1 MIISQIHK
9 RKVKCHQVMEC
20 QATLAITNG
29 INYAW
34 DARISRGNKEDF
46 VEEFAT
52 TCKKLRKKKGKTRK
66 LTSLPCDNQ
75 HLHKKVFGK

>member
-1 MIISQIHK
+1 
-9 RKVKCHQVMEC
+9 MEC

-29 INYAW
+29 INYVW

-52 TCKKLRKKKGKTRK
+52 TCKKLKKKR
-66 LTSLPCDNQ
+66 
-75 HLHKKVFGK
+75 